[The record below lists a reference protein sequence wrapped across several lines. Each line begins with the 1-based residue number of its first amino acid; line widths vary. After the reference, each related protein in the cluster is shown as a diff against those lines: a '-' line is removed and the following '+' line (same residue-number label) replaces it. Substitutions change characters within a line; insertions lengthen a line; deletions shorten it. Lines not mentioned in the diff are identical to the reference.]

1 MEIQYFNEQI
11 PYIIIDDFYTLEEQN
26 EMMVELDYLTEPRR
40 LILPFEDNYSAGSM
54 DDQLKN
60 VPCQYLDNF
69 YKNRDHS
76 SILQITEKLFMNDGQ
91 LINNHPHWAFSIT
104 EINLHWTHVLYYE
117 EEQEYKPHWD
127 SARFTALT
135 YFYNEP
141 KRFSGG
147 DLVFDDYDIE
157 IECINN
163 RVIVFPSILRH
174 ASTPVKMVGNRDQQ
188 KNGKFCITQFLDHQ
202 E

>member
-1 MEIQYFNEQI
+1 MEVQYFDDQI
-11 PYIIIDDFYTLEEQN
+11 PYIIIDDFYTVEEQN
-26 EMMVELDYLTEPRR
+26 EMMMELDYLTEPRR
-40 LILPFEDNYSAGSM
+40 LIPPFEDNSSAGSM
-54 DDQLKN
+54 DEQLKN
-60 VPCQYLDNF
+60 VPCQYLDTF
-69 YKNRDHS
+69 YANRAHS

-91 LINNHPHWAFSIT
+91 LINDHPHWAFNIS
-104 EINLHWTHVLYYE
+104 EINLHWTHILYYE

-141 KRFSGG
+141 KQFSGG
-147 DLVFDDYDIE
+147 DLRFDDYDIE

-163 RVIVFPSILRH
+163 RVIIFPSILRH
-174 ASTPVKMVGNRDQQ
+174 ASTPVRMVEHSPG
-188 KNGKFCITQFLDHQ
+188 KHGKFCITQFLDHR